1 MPSFG
6 RTYRTNSITQAD
18 AEDAAPGPSLYRILP
33 QDVSQP
39 AALVHIKQKLES
51 LHPSQRDYV
60 FAQLLDEVS
69 APAGRALAAAV
80 RLTRCAAP
88 TQEGAY
94 LRRLFALFEDLDA
107 QLAAAEKTASSTSVG
122 AAARS
127 QETVV
132 KVFAQRADGVD
143 ADADDGAEAQR
154 SPTETETEGLFSAT
168 TTVHSAG
175 ATQQSADDEA
185 AASDAADRARSH
197 SAPQLREW
205 LRQLADILRQI
216 VLLND
221 PTLIEYLLSDEV
233 FAFVAGVFEHDRAL
247 RSRGDYRDFLFRR
260 ARLVEVVA
268 LQSDVRS
275 TAKFLFRLRFLKDV
289 MLHPTIDEPGITA
302 LNSMI
307 VFTSCEIAAKLLDDA
322 AFCAALL
329 RRVASD
335 DAGGDGDPAATDT
348 QALALLRETLQLST
362 FLSLERRQEAVD
374 AFLRRHGADF
384 AAALTRE
391 FLRQLWPAADAPPA
405 AEGDRGLQLAAEALL
420 LVAQTQPSQLRRLL
434 LSPAAGAQHPPPPA
448 LSVLAPSGAEAAAD
462 TPRGGWSLLLL
473 LVDAVVN
480 ADDVV
485 ALELCAEAL
494 RLSLDFDRDALS
506 ALPAAQ
512 WSRGGAPAALSGEQR
527 AEKERFLQLFYERY
541 LPWLLAPFADAHDPA
556 QPVPTAHYA
565 PLLQA
570 AGDVARR
577 QRSSGATRRP
587 QSRGALTA
595 SRRCVLELLCLC
607 VSQHAYRAKYPLI
620 RGNFLAKI
628 VSKSLAAATQR
639 RDRHT
644 ALGALRLLRA
654 ALRLK
659 DEFYLRYVARADLLA
674 ELLRSVAAPGDA
686 GRDNLFTAAVA
697 ELLELVRQERLL
709 TLLQPLLERHGA
721 LLREALGRGNSAL
734 QELADGLQQAA
745 LPAARGDAEV
755 AAPAARREDARQR
768 EIADEDA
775 YFFGDRDA
783 DDAGDSDGDAD
794 EASACGVKRAVEA
807 LYSSDEDDAGGSVAR
822 RPPTAQLARP
832 PSPPHYSHT
841 PPLAL
846 SSAQSHLLH
855 LSHLQQLQHD
865 EPADDALQW
874 LRRAYN
880 SHHPAADDADA
891 PLGPLGGHRG
901 AAAAVD
907 DDDDSFV
914 EQLQRRKRPRAD
926 GDAAASPST
935 TAVSVDASDASSA
948 AAQPT
953 KLTLS
958 LRRPGRS

>member
-1 MPSFG
+1 MENSHVEQESSHGWRVKLYELESTGNWIDLGVGHVQVQNVTELGGPALCIASEAERGKYILVSKIQSEDLYEKQGETIILWKEYSQTRNIDYALSFQEATGCQDVWKTIIDVQGEYLQQREYGNVPSFG

-60 FAQLLDEVS
+60 FAQLLDE
-69 APAGRALAAAV
+69 
-80 RLTRCAAP
+80 
-88 TQEGAY
+88 EGAY
-94 LRRLFALFEDLDA
+94 LRRLFALFEDLEA
-107 QLAAAEKTASSTSVG
+107 QLAAAEKTTSTDSAG
-122 AAARS
+122 TAARS

-132 KVFAQRADGVD
+132 KVFAQRADGAD
-143 ADADDGAEAQR
+143 PAAAAADADDAAAEAQR

-175 ATQQSADDEA
+175 ATQQSADEEA
-185 AASDAADRARSH
+185 AASDAGDRARAH

-233 FAFVAGVFEHDRAL
+233 FACVAGVFEHDRAL

-275 TAKFLFRLRFLKDV
+275 TAKFLFRLRFLKDT

-302 LNSMI
+302 LTSMI

-329 RRVASD
+329 QRVACD
-335 DAGGDGDPAATDT
+335 DAVADAAAAPDST
-348 QALALLRETLQLST
+348 QALALLREALHLST
-362 FLSLERRQEAVD
+362 FLSPERRHEAVD

-384 AAALTRE
+384 VAALTRE
-391 FLRQLWPAADAPPA
+391 FLRQLWPVADAPPA

-448 LSVLAPSGAEAAAD
+448 LGVFAPSGVEAAAAAAND
-462 TPRGGWSLLLL
+462 APSGGWSLLLL

-506 ALPAAQ
+506 ALPAAH

-527 AEKERFLQLFYERY
+527 AEKERFLRLFYERH

-556 QPVPTAHYA
+556 QPVPAAHYA

-570 AGDVARR
+570 TGPLDILGRQPDQEHAAPVERCDNRTDVGD
-577 QRSSGATRRP
+577 
-587 QSRGALTA
+587 
-595 SRRCVLELLCLC
+595 
-607 VSQHAYRAKYPLI
+607 
-620 RGNFLAKI
+620 
-628 VSKSLAAATQR
+628 QR
-639 RDRHT
+639 R
-644 ALGALRLLRA
+644 
-654 ALRLK
+654 
-659 DEFYLRYVARADLLA
+659 
-674 ELLRSVAAPGDA
+674 S
-686 GRDNLFTAAVA
+686 
-697 ELLELVRQERLL
+697 
-709 TLLQPLLERHGA
+709 
-721 LLREALGRGNSAL
+721 
-734 QELADGLQQAA
+734 
-745 LPAARGDAEV
+745 
-755 AAPAARREDARQR
+755 
-768 EIADEDA
+768 
-775 YFFGDRDA
+775 
-783 DDAGDSDGDAD
+783 
-794 EASACGVKRAVEA
+794 
-807 LYSSDEDDAGGSVAR
+807 
-822 RPPTAQLARP
+822 
-832 PSPPHYSHT
+832 
-841 PPLAL
+841 
-846 SSAQSHLLH
+846 
-855 LSHLQQLQHD
+855 
-865 EPADDALQW
+865 
-874 LRRAYN
+874 
-880 SHHPAADDADA
+880 
-891 PLGPLGGHRG
+891 
-901 AAAAVD
+901 
-907 DDDDSFV
+907 
-914 EQLQRRKRPRAD
+914 
-926 GDAAASPST
+926 
-935 TAVSVDASDASSA
+935 
-948 AAQPT
+948 
-953 KLTLS
+953 
-958 LRRPGRS
+958 